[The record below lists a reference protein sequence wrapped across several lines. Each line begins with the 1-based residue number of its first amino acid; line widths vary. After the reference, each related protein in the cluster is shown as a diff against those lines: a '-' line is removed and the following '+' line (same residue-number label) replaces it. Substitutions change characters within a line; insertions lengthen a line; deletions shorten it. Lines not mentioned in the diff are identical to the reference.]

1 VPLLRVAIFAA
12 ALAFVTVDI
21 HWTSQHFLPW
31 AVRVAGVVGIA
42 ILSVAVRWEGIAG
55 AFRRWAGTAERHP
68 GGVVNGLAAAAFVLT
83 VALAYFVHQPY
94 PHVPD
99 GFSYYF
105 QAKIFAEGK
114 LFETAPPLPEF
125 FRFDWVAIHDGRW
138 FSIFPPG
145 WPLLLAAGIKAGV
158 PALVNPV
165 LGAICVIV
173 IWRLGTALFGPR
185 TGLLS
190 ALFCCLSP
198 FFLFMS
204 SEFMSHTAA
213 LLFTSMATLA
223 YVSARSAKGGLGG
236 YAVSGA
242 AAGLAFLIRPADAT
256 AIWAAQTVHGLWV
269 DRSRRA
275 VLGACLSAVPLAC
288 GAAVY
293 LAYNRVLMGRWLS
306 SPLLLVSPRNRM
318 GFGADIGYDW
328 AFETPGH
335 TPWRAVLNL
344 NHNAA
349 VMSQDLFGWPITS
362 LFFVLVLA
370 CFGRKDSRHGLCG
383 LIIAAFVVLYGLY
396 WYHGEAFGARFYFTL
411 LPSVLM
417 LTVEGIRQTP
427 EILTRR
433 LPSAGITRLS
443 RVTAA
448 AVTLC
453 FTFGWA
459 VYVPK
464 ASLIAP
470 YYNQKGVNSA
480 FYEFQ
485 RRERL
490 DRAIVFVQAP
500 EPLHYGP
507 AFIANDLPIGSG
519 SVIYAIDRGETDD
532 QALAA
537 MFPDRSVHRF
547 IHERRPNPIRIWL
560 QTHIR
565 DGW

>member
-1 VPLLRVAIFAA
+1 MAFLRVAIFVA
-12 ALAFVTVDI
+12 ALAFVTVDV

-31 AVRVAGVVGIA
+31 VVRIAGIAAVA
-42 ILSVAVRWEGIAG
+42 ILSVTLRWERIAG
-55 AFRRWAGTAERHP
+55 TFRRCASAAERHP
-68 GGVVNGLAAAAFVLT
+68 GGVVSGLAGAAFVLT
-83 VALAYFVHQPY
+83 AALAYFVHQPY

-114 LFETAPPLPEF
+114 LFEAAPPLPDF
-125 FRFDWVAIHDGRW
+125 FRFDWVAVHDGRW

-145 WPLLLAAGIKAGV
+145 WPLLLAAGVKAGM

-165 LGAICVIV
+165 LGAMCVIV

-185 TGLLS
+185 AGLLC

-213 LLFTSMATLA
+213 LLFTSIATLA
-223 YVSARSAKGGLGG
+223 YVSARSAEGGLGG
-236 YAVSGA
+236 YAASGA
-242 AAGLAFLIRPADAT
+242 AAGLAFLIRPADAA

-275 VLGACLSAVPLAC
+275 VVGACVSAVPLAC

-293 LAYNRVLMGRWLS
+293 IAYNRVLMGTWLS

-328 AFETPGH
+328 AFDTPGH

-362 LFFVLVLA
+362 LFFVLLLA

-383 LIIAAFVVLYGLY
+383 LIIAAFVGLYGLY

-411 LPSVLM
+411 VPSLLM

-427 EILTRR
+427 EIMARL
-433 LPSAGITRLS
+433 LPSAAITRLS
-443 RVTAA
+443 RATVAV
-448 AVTLC
+448 VTLC
-453 FTFGWA
+453 FAFGWA

-464 ASLIAP
+464 VSLIAP

-500 EPLHYGP
+500 EPLYYGP

-519 SVIYAIDRGETDD
+519 PVIYAIDRGDAADE
-532 QALAA
+532 ALAA

-547 IHERRPNPIRIWL
+547 IHERRPNPILVWIES
-560 QTHIR
+560 HIHVGR
-565 DGW
+565 